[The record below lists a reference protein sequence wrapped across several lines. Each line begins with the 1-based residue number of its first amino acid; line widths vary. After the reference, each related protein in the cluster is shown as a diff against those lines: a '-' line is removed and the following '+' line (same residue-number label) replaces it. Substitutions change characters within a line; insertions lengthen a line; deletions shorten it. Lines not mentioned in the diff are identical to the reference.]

1 MPSSDNM
8 SELSCVMYGG
18 QVIEARNLAVP
29 TDLLHTFYT
38 MDSYTVVSCTSE
50 AGVTSH
56 HTKIERNNLQPHWN
70 ERCIFEDV
78 ALSNSLTVA
87 IFDHKKLS
95 SDLFLGQVCPVPPA
109 VHLPSRPCLS
119 DCTQDLP
126 QTWACPAVSRIILAC
141 MLSVWIVQSVPVNKV
156 HGGADCSTPHGCQ
169 LA

>member
-1 MPSSDNM
+1 MCQASQLCP
-8 SELSCVMYGG
+8 LATRHRAWALTVMHDG

-95 SDLFLGQVCPVPPA
+95 SDLFLGQVRLIPPA
-109 VHLPSRPCLS
+109 FPGCVQWQLYWKPTCDEASLAWRAMNRITVACL
-119 DCTQDLP
+119 DPLLFAKC
-126 QTWACPAVSRIILAC
+126 
-141 MLSVWIVQSVPVNKV
+141 KK
-156 HGGADCSTPHGCQ
+156 
-169 LA
+169 